1 MEDDEGREDDT
12 RSGTHAG
19 SDLDLDIDGDVNV
32 ALEPQSSNDF
42 VVDTIGSGKVLSPTT
57 RQGRARRR
65 VPPMVVS
72 ESDDDDGGGKLLVDN
87 ASDDDD
93 FVAKDTARALQV
105 TFRSSDGYDKI
116 LARVHRGETEDGDD
130 LWD

>member
-1 MEDDEGREDDT
+1 M
-12 RSGTHAG
+12 
-19 SDLDLDIDGDVNV
+19 
-32 ALEPQSSNDF
+32 
-42 VVDTIGSGKVLSPTT
+42 VDTIGSGKVLSPTT

-72 ESDDDDGGGKLLVDN
+72 ESDDGDGGGKLLVDN

-105 TFRSSDGYDKI
+105 AFRSSDGYDEI
-116 LARVHRGETEDGDD
+116 LARVQRGEMKDGDD

>member
-42 VVDTIGSGKVLSPTT
+42 VVDTIGSGKVLSPIA

-65 VPPMVVS
+65 VPPMVVTCR
-72 ESDDDDGGGKLLVDN
+72 KVMTTM
-87 ASDDDD
+87 
-93 FVAKDTARALQV
+93 VAENVWLTMLQMMM
-105 TFRSSDGYDKI
+105 T
-116 LARVHRGETEDGDD
+116 L
-130 LWD
+130 